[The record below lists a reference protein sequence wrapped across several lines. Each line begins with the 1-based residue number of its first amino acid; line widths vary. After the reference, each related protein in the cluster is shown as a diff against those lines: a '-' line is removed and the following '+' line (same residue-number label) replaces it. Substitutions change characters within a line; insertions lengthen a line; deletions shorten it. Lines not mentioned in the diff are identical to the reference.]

1 MDDTREEPTVVVEE
15 PSGGRAGE
23 RERVKQWQVSG
34 LERLGFEQ
42 KVATTL
48 VTEAWMGNEH
58 HDLVHRFERLLAAG
72 ATHDQAARIL
82 VHSS

>member
-1 MDDTREEPTVVVEE
+1 MPDLERKPETDGVVEVR
-15 PSGGRAGE
+15 SGE

-42 KVATTL
+42 DLAVTL
-48 VTEAWMGNEH
+48 VTDAWIDEDH
-58 HDLVHRFERLLAAG
+58 FDLVHRFERLLDAG

-82 VHSS
+82 VQSN

>member
-1 MDDTREEPTVVVEE
+1 MVEPQRKPETDGLIEAR
-15 PSGGRAGE
+15 SGE

-42 KVATTL
+42 DLAVAL
-48 VTEAWMGNEH
+48 VADAWIDEDH
-58 HDLVHRFERLLAAG
+58 FDLVHRFERLLDAG

-82 VHSS
+82 VLSS